1 MAQPFNYTIQ
11 APSAFESLVS
21 GLRLGTSLEEMRLQ
35 QEQRAAQ
42 VAQAQQKAM
51 QEQQQPDAIAGDLRQ
66 AQRRQCVARRLD

>member
-51 QEQQQPDAIAGDLRQ
+51 QEQQQQIRLQEIRGKLNAGNATRG
-66 AQRRQCVARRLD
+66 